1 MFDFK
6 LATTY
11 ATPAAFTWD
20 AFNSHSVAEGVI
32 FLCNAPQQDA
42 DLLPQTIM
50 LLSQWLHKHASHMT
64 DKQVSQ
70 VMRYIA
76 DLDERKE
83 EAELAANPA
92 RRAGIEQAAQR
103 LAQRTEYEIANLFE
117 LA

>member
-1 MFDFK
+1 MFNFK
-6 LATTY
+6 LATTR

-20 AFNSHSVAEGVI
+20 AFNSHSVAEEVL
-32 FLCNAPQQDA
+32 FLCNEPQPDA
-42 DLLPQTIM
+42 ELLTQGIT
-50 LLSQWLHKHASHMT
+50 LLSHLLHEHASRMT

-76 DLDERKE
+76 DLDERRE

-92 RRAGIEQAAQR
+92 RRAGIERAAQR
-103 LAQRTEYEIANLFE
+103 LAQRTEYEIAHLFE